1 MTQTLYAS
9 PQATLY
15 QGDALT
21 VLRELPDASID
32 AVIADPPY
40 SSGGIT
46 AADRMSRTARD
57 KYVSSTARHALADFE
72 GDQRDQRSFAF
83 WSTLWLIECLRIAKP
98 RGLCLV
104 FTDWRQLPTS
114 ADVLQAAGWVWR
126 GLVVWSKPGA
136 RPHKGRFA
144 NGAEYLVWGS
154 KGHLGV
160 QPDGAC
166 LPGVYSVAAP
176 RGDERV
182 HITQKPL
189 LLLRQ
194 LMEITPP
201 GATVLDPFAGSGTT
215 GVAAILEG
223 RRFIGIEKS
232 PEIAATARDRI
243 VQTEAS
249 IGARAETAP

>member
-1 MTQTLYAS
+1 MTLLHDTPAAKLY
-9 PQATLY
+9 T
-15 QGDALT
+15 GDALLT
-21 VLRELPDASID
+21 LRDLPAASVD

-40 SSGGIT
+40 SSGGT
-46 AADRMSRTARD
+46 TSADRTSQTARG
-57 KYVSSTARHALADFE
+57 KYVSSNATHNLADFE

-83 WSTLWLIECLRIAKP
+83 WSTLWLTECLRLTKP
-98 RGLCLV
+98 RGVCLV
-104 FTDWRQLPTS
+104 FTDWRQLPVTS
-114 ADVLQAAGWVWR
+114 DALQAAGWVWR
-126 GLVVWSKPGA
+126 GLVVWHKPGA

-154 KGHLGV
+154 KGHLGA
-160 QPDGAC
+160 QPEATC
-166 LPGVYSVAAP
+166 LPGVYSIASP

-194 LMEITPP
+194 LIGITAP
-201 GATVLDPFAGSGTT
+201 GATVLDPFTGSGTT

-232 PEIAATARDRI
+232 EGIATTARDRI
-243 VQTEAS
+243 AEAEATVAS
-249 IGARAETAP
+249 REEATP